1 MVMIRN
7 KLINI
12 LIGLMC
18 VSLISGSFT
27 VICHGSDGHH
37 AIEPVLH
44 NHCECPESDTGDKHG
59 HDNSSVSFNSTD
71 HNHCKDVPASSIF
84 SISLRKDN
92 KSRIEIIPVR
102 SLYQNETSDYM
113 LSCFR
118 CTLSRNVDLSSF
130 FTPLQSV
137 ILLV

>member
-1 MVMIRN
+1 MVMIRHT
-7 KLINI
+7 LINI

-18 VSLISGSFT
+18 FSLIIGSFT
-27 VICHGSDGHH
+27 VICHGSDGHQ

-44 NHCECPESDTGDKHG
+44 HHCECPESDEGGQHRDSNG
-59 HDNSSVSFNSTD
+59 SVSFVSTD

-92 KSRIEIIPVR
+92 KSRIEIIPAK
-102 SLYQNETSDYM
+102 SLYQNEESDYM
-113 LSCFR
+113 LSCFKS
-118 CTLSRNVDLSSF
+118 TLSRNVDLCSF

-137 ILLV
+137 ILLA